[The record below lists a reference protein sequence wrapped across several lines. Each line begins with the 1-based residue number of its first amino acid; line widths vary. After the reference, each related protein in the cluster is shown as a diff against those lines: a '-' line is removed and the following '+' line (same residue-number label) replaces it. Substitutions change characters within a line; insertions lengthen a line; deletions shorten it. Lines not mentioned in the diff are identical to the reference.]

1 MAGITL
7 SGARMGRV
15 PGKPPSLFRD
25 GCLPHGTPCSNCL
38 HMQYARWMG
47 WKLPE
52 RHSSGAWR
60 GSNRF
65 DRKDISMN
73 RLCTMAAFVSLAAAL
88 GAVPAMA
95 QKASST
101 GKKAEAKQVVVAV
114 VEGQPIF
121 QADVQAAFHSL
132 PANVQKHGL
141 DQVYERVLEMLI
153 ERKMMTIYGRREKYD
168 QDPEVKQRMEQVED
182 QIIREVY
189 LDRLI
194 RKYMSDDR
202 VRAHYDEVVRKHPPT
217 KEVRARHILV
227 DSEAK
232 AKELVKEA
240 KGGKDFAE
248 LASKNSIG
256 PSAQRGGDLGY
267 FTPGEMVKA
276 FSDAAFKL
284 KKGEVAPAPVKT
296 QFGWHVIKVEDV
308 RMRKVPPYEKVKA
321 QMEREVWE
329 QLGKDFLRQYRDQT
343 TVERFSYD
351 GKNKLPPKP
360 KGAAAAKPK

>member
-1 MAGITL
+1 
-7 SGARMGRV
+7 
-15 PGKPPSLFRD
+15 
-25 GCLPHGTPCSNCL
+25 
-38 HMQYARWMG
+38 
-47 WKLPE
+47 
-52 RHSSGAWR
+52 
-60 GSNRF
+60 
-65 DRKDISMN
+65 MN

-88 GAVPAMA
+88 GAAPAMA
-95 QKASST
+95 QKAPSKATST
-101 GKKAEAKQVVVAV
+101 GKKAEAKQVVVAI
-114 VEGQPIF
+114 VEGQPIY
-121 QADVQAAFHSL
+121 QADVQVAFHSL
-132 PANVQKHGL
+132 PPNVQKQGL

-168 QDPEVKQRMEQVED
+168 QDPEVKRRMALVED

-194 RKYMSDDR
+194 RKYMSEDR

-240 KGGKDFAE
+240 KSGKDFAK

-267 FTPGEMVKA
+267 FTAGEMVKP

-284 KKGEVAPAPVKT
+284 KKGEIAPEPVKT

-321 QMEREVWE
+321 QMERDVWE
-329 QLGKDFLRQYRDQT
+329 QLGKDFLRQYREQAK
-343 TVERFSYD
+343 VERFSFD
-351 GKNKLPPKP
+351 GQKKLPPLP
-360 KGAAAAKPK
+360 KGAPSSNPK

>member
-1 MAGITL
+1 
-7 SGARMGRV
+7 
-15 PGKPPSLFRD
+15 
-25 GCLPHGTPCSNCL
+25 
-38 HMQYARWMG
+38 
-47 WKLPE
+47 
-52 RHSSGAWR
+52 
-60 GSNRF
+60 
-65 DRKDISMN
+65 MN

-88 GAVPAMA
+88 GAAPAMA
-95 QKASST
+95 QKAPSKATST
-101 GKKAEAKQVVVAV
+101 GKKAEAKQVVVAI
-114 VEGQPIF
+114 VEGQPIY
-121 QADVQAAFHSL
+121 QADVQVAFHSL
-132 PANVQKHGL
+132 PPNVQKQGL

-168 QDPEVKQRMEQVED
+168 QDPEVKRRMALVED

-194 RKYMSDDR
+194 RKYMSEDR

-240 KGGKDFAE
+240 KSGKDFAK

-267 FTPGEMVKA
+267 FTAGEMVKP

-284 KKGEVAPAPVKT
+284 KKGEIAPEPVKT

-321 QMEREVWE
+321 QMERDVWE
-329 QLGKDFLRQYRDQT
+329 QLGKDFLRQYREQT

-351 GKNKLPPKP
+351 GKNKLPPRPKSPEAPKP
-360 KGAAAAKPK
+360 K